1 MRKNNT
7 DQSKQPR
14 QRNAS
19 GSHFSLCLW
28 CLLCLIRCLTKF
40 VRRARRNC
48 GLRAPPDPKFA
59 RALGTEPDL
68 AHATHALP
76 SLPACNSPV
85 PGLHHSRN
93 VRKSH
98 GAPLLSRF
106 HFRFS
111 ICQLHQRSAHVPTDQ
126 TTPVGSAVPMPPRDH
141 AFLGACG
148 HSSLPLCSK
157 VSISKKR
164 LYSRMALGAEDG
176 RHMRPRSPI

>member
-1 MRKNNT
+1 LSYSVSYQVCAPSAPK
-7 DQSKQPR
+7 
-14 QRNAS
+14 
-19 GSHFSLCLW
+19 LW
-28 CLLCLIRCLTKF
+28 L
-40 VRRARRNC
+40 A
-48 GLRAPPDPKFA
+48 RAPAPEICPGSWHAA
-59 RALGTEPDL
+59 RLEPDL

-148 HSSLPLCSK
+148 RFFLFTVVFQSFDL
-157 VSISKKR
+157 KKR

-176 RHMRPRSPI
+176 RHRRPRSPI